1 MILKR
6 MRDIDRIPRWIE
18 AEERKL
24 RRERNEDFVA
34 LRQSHHEEI
43 DKKRYSLYKTF
54 AFQID

>member
-24 RRERNEDFVA
+24 RREWNEDFVA
-34 LRQSHHEEI
+34 PRQSRHEEI
-43 DKKRYSLYKTF
+43 DKKMYSLYKTF
-54 AFQID
+54 ESLFR